1 MIQEFLNTNHKVGTE
16 KLSHLMLAAGLENA
30 VPLNTFRLSFLW
42 STRKFG
48 DLGFVMSFE
57 DLKQHL

>member
-1 MIQEFLNTNHKVGTE
+1 
-16 KLSHLMLAAGLENA
+16 MLAAGLENT